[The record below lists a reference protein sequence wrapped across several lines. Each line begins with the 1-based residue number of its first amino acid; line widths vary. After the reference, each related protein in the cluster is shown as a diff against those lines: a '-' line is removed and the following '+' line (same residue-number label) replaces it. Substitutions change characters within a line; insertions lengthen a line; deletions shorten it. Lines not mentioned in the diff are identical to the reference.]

1 MALCELFWRLSG
13 SYDKTCSYDIRRH
26 RQIYG
31 AAGQEK
37 LDFGCYTM
45 HRTAKLEQRK
55 GYARARSRLGARA
68 FRP

>member
-1 MALCELFWRLSG
+1 MSG

-45 HRTAKLEQRK
+45 HRTAKLKHRK
-55 GYARARSRLGARA
+55 GYARARSVLGARA